1 MVDQEY
7 AARLRE
13 KSATLPLR
21 PGVYIMKA
29 KNGTVIYVG
38 KSRALKNRVSQY
50 FHESVFNA
58 KTDAMTSFI
67 YDFDYI
73 LCDTE
78 IEALTL
84 ENSLIKLYKPKYN
97 ILLKDDKSYPYL
109 AVTNEDY
116 PRFVMTRTRGKDA
129 KYFGPYTSADTVNN
143 VIISLQKALGLP
155 SCHRKF
161 PQDIGKVR
169 HCLYRHIGCIA
180 VCDGEVSK
188 EKYRELVDS
197 AVTFL
202 SGKTDVL
209 LSSLTE
215 KMQYA
220 SDNLM
225 FEAAAEYRDRIKAI
239 QRLCEKQKVVAS
251 PDTERDIIAWYSGED
266 AGAVCV
272 FYIRGGK
279 LIDSESIVFSGGEI
293 LDSAAIS
300 SFMCSLYEKRE
311 YIPKEI
317 DTAGVL
323 AEEDAQT
330 LESFLS
336 ERAGYKVTIKTPVRG
351 DLHKLCVMAEE
362 NAAQKAKEFVIEKT
376 KSDKTLMR
384 LATIAGLEVVPE
396 RIEAFDISNI
406 GDENITAGMVLF
418 EGGKPKKSGYRIFN
432 IKNTKIQDDY
442 ASMREAM
449 ERRVSHFEDA
459 GTPPPDLFLIDGG
472 IGHISTVQEVLD
484 SHGVTVPALGM
495 VKDDHHKTRA
505 LINAYGEEISI
516 AAEAGVYSL
525 IFRIQE
531 EVHRFTVSKMMNAKR
546 KNVKTSVLEEIDGI
560 GKARAKALLS
570 RFGGLSGVKSATEAE
585 LMTVNGISRETAKK
599 ITEFFKTYKE
609 KII

>member
-1 MVDQEY
+1 MVNPQYSE
-7 AARLRE
+7 RLR
-13 KSATLPLR
+13 KKAATLPLR

-50 FHESVFNA
+50 FHESVFNT
-58 KTDAMTSFI
+58 KTDAMTSCI

-73 LCDTE
+73 LCDSE
-78 IEALTL
+78 MEALTL

-97 ILLKDDKSYPYL
+97 ILLKDDKSYPYI
-109 AVTNEDY
+109 AVTNEEY
-116 PRFVMTRTRGKDA
+116 PRFIMTRKRENNA
-129 KYFGPYTSADTVNN
+129 KYFGPYTSAETVNN

-155 SCHRKF
+155 SCRRSF
-161 PQDIGKVR
+161 PKDIGKVR

-180 VCDGEVSK
+180 VCDGRVTK

-197 AVTFL
+197 AVAFL
-202 SGKTDVL
+202 SGKADVL

-239 QRLCEKQKVVAS
+239 NRLCEKQKVVAA
-251 PDTERDIIAWYSGED
+251 PGIERDIFAWYSGEA

-272 FYIRGGK
+272 FYIRDGK
-279 LIDSESIVFSGGEI
+279 LTDSESFVFSGGEI
-293 LDSAAIS
+293 LDSSAIC
-300 SFMCSLYEKRE
+300 SFLCRIYEKRE

-323 AEEDAQT
+323 AAEDTAAAEEW
-330 LESFLS
+330 LS
-336 ERAGYKVTIKTPVRG
+336 CKAGYGVKIKTTARG
-351 DLHKLCVMAEE
+351 DLHKLCIMAEE
-362 NAAQKAKEFVIEKT
+362 NAAQKAKEFVAEKT
-376 KSDKTLMR
+376 KSDETLAR
-384 LATIAGLEVVPE
+384 LASIAGLGVVPE
-396 RIEAFDISNI
+396 RIEAFDISNM
-406 GDENITAGMVLF
+406 GDDNITAGMVLF
-418 EGGKPKKSGYRIFN
+418 ENGKPKKSGYRIFN
-432 IKNTKIQDDY
+432 IKSTKIRDDY

-449 ERRVSHFEDA
+449 ERRISHFGDA
-459 GTPPPDLFLIDGG
+459 SSPPPDLFLIDGG
-472 IGHISTVQEVLD
+472 IGHVSTVQEVLD
-484 SHGVTVPALGM
+484 AHGVSVPALGM

-505 LINAYGEEISI
+505 LVNAYGEEISI
-516 AAEAGVYSL
+516 AAEASVYSL

-531 EVHRFTVSKMMNAKR
+531 EVHRFAVSKMMNAKR

-570 RFGGLSGVKSATEAE
+570 RFGGLSGVKNASETE
-585 LMTVNGISRETAKK
+585 LLTVRGITAETAKNIK
-599 ITEFFKTYKE
+599 EFFKTNE
-609 KII
+609 

>member
-1 MVDQEY
+1 MVNPQY
-7 AARLRE
+7 AERLR
-13 KSATLPLR
+13 KKAATLPLR

-58 KTDAMTSFI
+58 KTDAMTGCI
-67 YDFDYI
+67 HDFDYI

-78 IEALTL
+78 MEALTL

-109 AVTNEDY
+109 AVTDEEY
-116 PRFVMTRTRGKDA
+116 PRFIMTRKREKDA

-155 SCHRKF
+155 SCHRSF
-161 PQDIGKVR
+161 PKDIGKVR

-180 VCDGEVSK
+180 VCDGDVTK
-188 EKYRELVDS
+188 EKYRELVDV
-197 AVTFL
+197 AVSFL
-202 SGKTDVL
+202 SGKTDVI

-239 QRLCEKQKVVAS
+239 NRLCEKQKVVAS
-251 PDTERDIIAWYSGED
+251 PDTERDIVAWYSGEA

-293 LDSAAIS
+293 LDSAAIC
-300 SFMCSLYEKRE
+300 SFLCSLYEKRE
-311 YIPKEI
+311 YVPKEI

-323 AEEDAQT
+323 AEEDVSTVQ
-330 LESFLS
+330 EWLS
-336 ERAGYKVTIKTPVRG
+336 ERAGYGVKIKTPVRG

-362 NAAQKAKEFVIEKT
+362 NAAQKAKEFVAEKT
-376 KSDKTLMR
+376 KSDETLAR
-384 LATIAGLEVVPE
+384 LASITGLEVVPE

-406 GDENITAGMVLF
+406 GDDNITAGMVLF
-418 EGGKPKKSGYRIFN
+418 ENGKPKKSGYRIFN
-432 IKNTKIQDDY
+432 IKTTKIQDDY

-449 ERRVSHFEDA
+449 ERRISHFEDA
-459 GTPPPDLFLIDGG
+459 ATPPPDLFLIDGG

-484 SHGVTVPALGM
+484 KHGVTVPALGM

-505 LINAYGEEISI
+505 LVNAYGEEISI
-516 AAEAGVYSL
+516 AAEASVYSL

-585 LMTVNGISRETAKK
+585 LLTVHGITRDTANK
-599 ITEFFKTYKE
+599 IIEFFKTYKE
-609 KII
+609 K

>member
-7 AARLRE
+7 AARLR
-13 KSATLPLR
+13 KKAATLPLR

-58 KTDAMTSFI
+58 KTDAMTSCI

-84 ENSLIKLYKPKYN
+84 ENSLIKLYQPKYN
-97 ILLKDDKSYPYL
+97 ILLKDDKTYPYL
-109 AVTNEDY
+109 AVTNEEY
-116 PRFVMTRTRGKDA
+116 PRFVLTRKREKGA

-155 SCHRKF
+155 SCHRRF
-161 PQDIGKVR
+161 PDDIGKVR

-188 EKYRELVDS
+188 EKYRELVDV
-197 AVTFL
+197 AVSFL
-202 SGKTDVL
+202 DGNTDAL
-209 LSSLTE
+209 LSTLTE
-215 KMQYA
+215 KMQFA
-220 SDNLM
+220 AENLM

-239 QRLCEKQKVVAS
+239 NRLCEKQKVVAS
-251 PDTERDIIAWYSGED
+251 PDTERDIIAWYSGEA

-279 LIDSESIVFSGGEI
+279 LIDSESMVFSGGKI
-293 LDSAAIS
+293 LDSSAIA
-300 SFMCSLYEKRE
+300 SFLCSLYEKRE

-323 AEEDAQT
+323 AEEDVSS
-330 LESFLS
+330 LCEWLS
-336 ERAGYKVTIKTPVRG
+336 ERAGYNVKIKTPSRG
-351 DLHKLCVMAEE
+351 DLYKLCTMAEE
-362 NAAQKAKEFVIEKT
+362 NAAQKAKEFVAEKT
-376 KSDKTLMR
+376 KSDEALAR
-384 LATIAGLEVVPE
+384 LASIAKLEVVPE

-406 GDENITAGMVLF
+406 GDDNITAGMVLF
-418 EGGKPKKSGYRIFN
+418 ENAKPKKSGYRIFN
-432 IKNTKIQDDY
+432 IRSTKIQDDY
-442 ASMREAM
+442 ASMREAI
-449 ERRVSHFEDA
+449 ERRISHFDDA
-459 GTPPPDLFLIDGG
+459 ATPAPDLFLIDGG

-484 SHGVTVPALGM
+484 AHGVTVPALGM

-505 LINAYGEEISI
+505 LVNAYGEEISI
-516 AAEAGVYSL
+516 AAEASVYSL

-570 RFGGLSGVKSATEAE
+570 RFGGLSGVKSAEKAE
-585 LMTVNGISRETAKK
+585 LLTVRGITPETADR
-599 ITEFFKTYKE
+599 IIDFFGSYKE
-609 KII
+609 K